1 MDINI
6 GHNEETF
13 DYFTRQAKRHK
24 RQVEI
29 QDQLIADLGIDIKTV
44 SVEQLHDIIK
54 QAQAQALQEFGV

>member
-1 MDINI
+1 MSINI

-29 QDQLIADLGIDIKTV
+29 QDQLIASLGIDIKTV

>member
-1 MDINI
+1 MNINI

-29 QDQLIADLGIDIKTV
+29 QDQLIASLGIDMKTV

>member
-1 MDINI
+1 MNI

-29 QDQLIADLGIDIKTV
+29 QDQLIASLGIDIKTV

>member
-29 QDQLIADLGIDIKTV
+29 QDQLIASLGIDIKTV

>member
-29 QDQLIADLGIDIKTV
+29 QDQLIASLGIDIKTV

-54 QAQAQALQEFGV
+54 QAQAQALQEFGA